1 MINPAITTALL
12 AAGQDK
18 HSKEFIASKLR
29 EAKAL
34 GSSTA
39 IALDLDEKQR
49 KLLDQAIADGSV
61 VKTLDGR
68 FYLNER
74 AVSERNEGQGFMALL
89 IVLVIG
95 SIIASLAVLVSRA
108 GG

>member
-1 MINPAITTALL
+1 MINPAVTTALL
-12 AAGQDK
+12 AAAQDK

-29 EAKAL
+29 ECNAL

-39 IALDLDEKQR
+39 ITLDLDEKQR
-49 KLLDQAIADGSV
+49 KLLDQAVGDGTV

-74 AVSERNEGQGFMALL
+74 MVSEQKQGQGFMALL
-89 IVLVIG
+89 IILVVG
-95 SIIASLAVLVSRA
+95 SIIASVLVLISRA

>member
-1 MINPAITTALL
+1 MINPAVTTALL

-29 EAKAL
+29 KAKAL
-34 GSSTA
+34 GSTTA

-49 KLLDQAIADGSV
+49 KLLDQAMADGTV

-89 IVLVIG
+89 IILVIG
-95 SIIASLAVLVSRA
+95 SVFASVAILVSRA